1 MPSHCDLFAPRKTAV
16 KLAVGITVAPKEV
29 KFAACSKAK
38 ISHSHSETAFCFQ
51 VMPVQTLSQ
60 KQCPFPQALHPLWES
75 AQESQRVFH
84 RHPDSLSKENYKD
97 GPDGLGPDAPLLAR
111 QGFLSKYESPEAAGG
126 SPTGAVGNGR
136 LSLLPQAK

>member
-1 MPSHCDLFAPRKTAV
+1 MPSHCDLFTPRKTAV

-60 KQCPFPQALHPLWES
+60 KQCPLHPLWES

-84 RHPDSLSKENYKD
+84 RHSDSLSKENYKD

-111 QGFLSKYESPEAAGG
+111 QGFRSKYESPEAPGG